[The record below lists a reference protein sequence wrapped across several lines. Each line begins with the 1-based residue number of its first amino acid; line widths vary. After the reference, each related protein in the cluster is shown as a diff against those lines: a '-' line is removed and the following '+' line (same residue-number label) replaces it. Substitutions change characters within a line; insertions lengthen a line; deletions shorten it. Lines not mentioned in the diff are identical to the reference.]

1 MRTKKST
8 TLVVKNKS
16 AEFEATEMLVMPSK
30 TSRHGGA
37 AEASSRDGPTN
48 QEHSTFYNCVKS
60 MYISTHILYQIL
72 LVTLETTT
80 LVVGHDALPFAPSWR
95 SLSES

>member
-1 MRTKKST
+1 
-8 TLVVKNKS
+8 
-16 AEFEATEMLVMPSK
+16 
-30 TSRHGGA
+30 
-37 AEASSRDGPTN
+37 
-48 QEHSTFYNCVKS
+48 